1 MNNYVLYRLLSM
13 NMAFN
18 TKAVDIELLN
28 ERRKQKLI
36 RELINTEKSFL
47 NHLDL
52 ILDVSICMHFDMLN
66 HYTHS
71 F

>member
-1 MNNYVLYRLLSM
+1 MKNNVLYRLLSM

-18 TKAVDIELLN
+18 SKPSDIGALN

-52 ILDVSICMHFDMLN
+52 VLDVSI
-66 HYTHS
+66 S
-71 F
+71 